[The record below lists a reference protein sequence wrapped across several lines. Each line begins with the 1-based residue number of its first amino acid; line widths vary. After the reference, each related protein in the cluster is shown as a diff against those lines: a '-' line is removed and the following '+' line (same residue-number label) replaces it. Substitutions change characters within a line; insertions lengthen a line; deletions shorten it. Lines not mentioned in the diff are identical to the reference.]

1 MDCFRLNRIILL
13 EGGKITE
20 QGDYQSLINQ
30 QGKFAELVN
39 RQRLDNNK

>member
-1 MDCFRLNRIILL
+1 MDCFRFDRIILL
-13 EGGKITE
+13 EGGKIAE

-30 QGKFAELVN
+30 QDKFAELVN